1 MLFPNWQVCI
11 SLMRPVRLALAAKL
25 TVSCCTAPHAFATC
39 PVCFCVT
46 QFTGK
51 HTFFGKTATMLQAA
65 DGIGHLAQILLRI
78 MIVLVSISVMLCVA
92 ILIFLIVYGKEEFA
106 TALEFVVVVLVAS
119 VPIAIEV
126 VCTATLA
133 LGSRQLSAHGAI
145 VTRLASIEEMAGMN
159 MVSLHTGSACMRQH
173 GCRSHVVLAS
183 GPGLQAPCWLTI
195 MCSLFALYD
204 MRAHGHQAA

>member
-1 MLFPNWQVCI
+1 MQGEWCATG
-11 SLMRPVRLALAAKL
+11 RPFLAFVPAASHTPAHSFYFL
-25 TVSCCTAPHAFATC
+25 LLV
-39 PVCFCVT
+39 

-78 MIVLVSISVMLCVA
+78 MIVLVTISVMLCVA

-145 VTRLASIEEMAGMN
+145 VTRLASVEEMAGMN
-159 MVSLHTGSACMRQH
+159 MVSLHIEAACLL
-173 GCRSHVVLAS
+173 VA
-183 GPGLQAPCWLTI
+183 GPQAA
-195 MCSLFALYD
+195 CSLH
-204 MRAHGHQAA
+204 RAVACLQTAVPG

>member
-1 MLFPNWQVCI
+1 
-11 SLMRPVRLALAAKL
+11 
-25 TVSCCTAPHAFATC
+25 
-39 PVCFCVT
+39 
-46 QFTGK
+46 
-51 HTFFGKTATMLQAA
+51 MLQAA

-78 MIVLVSISVMLCVA
+78 MIVLVTISVLLCIA

-159 MVSLHTGSACMRQH
+159 MVRKSTVFGCTAAQQDAHEPHMVAEHAAVVACTM
-173 GCRSHVVLAS
+173 GFSHLK
-183 GPGLQAPCWLTI
+183 
-195 MCSLFALYD
+195 
-204 MRAHGHQAA
+204 

>member
-1 MLFPNWQVCI
+1 MLVNAADQAVCCGRAPF
-11 SLMRPVRLALAAKL
+11 LAPAEFCLVMCCRL
-25 TVSCCTAPHAFATC
+25 
-39 PVCFCVT
+39 

-65 DGIGHLAQILLRI
+65 DAIGHLAQILLRI
-78 MIVLVSISVMLCVA
+78 MIVLVTISVLLCVA
-92 ILIFLIVYGKEEFA
+92 ILIFLIVYGKEAFA

-159 MVSLHTGSACMRQH
+159 MVRVHI
-173 GCRSHVVLAS
+173 V
-183 GPGLQAPCWLTI
+183 
-195 MCSLFALYD
+195 
-204 MRAHGHQAA
+204 

>member
-1 MLFPNWQVCI
+1 MPT
-11 SLMRPVRLALAAKL
+11 PVKFASHASEWLQD
-25 TVSCCTAPHAFATC
+25 VSPPAHHCCCCCAM
-39 PVCFCVT
+39 

-65 DGIGHLAQILLRI
+65 DGIGHLAQMLLQI
-78 MIVLVSISVMLCVA
+78 MIVLVAISAALCVA
-92 ILIFLIVYGKEEFA
+92 ILIFLIAYGKEAFGA
-106 TALEFVVVVLVAS
+106 ALQFVVVVLVAS

-159 MVSLHTGSACMRQH
+159 MV
-173 GCRSHVVLAS
+173 GCLD
-183 GPGLQAPCWLTI
+183 C
-195 MCSLFALYD
+195 
-204 MRAHGHQAA
+204 